1 MQAEIYSITPF
12 DQAIGSTFEYNWSA
26 TQRYVE
32 LTIRDG
38 STTSSNI
45 VYQSGQ
51 IETNL
56 KQVSVPANS
65 GLQNGQ
71 TYYAF
76 IKITDSNG
84 NNNDNYNAGKM
95 FYCRATP
102 EFNFVWNDT
111 ETPVTNGKRFL
122 KAFSF
127 SFTVTYSQ
135 SDGERLDSWSIT
147 LYSSDRT
154 PMSTSGTMYNVPHTT
169 DGGTVSATLSY
180 PFSGFSDSND
190 YLIRAQGK
198 TQNGIS
204 VDTGYVGITSN
215 YSTKSIFAVL
225 QADNIPTEGKIYVHS
240 NIVSSVCKVFD
251 PDGNEIPEA
260 QLGSRGLLY
269 SSDYTNPS
277 DNARVTGNHALIL
290 PEGYHMEIDDGFS
303 LGGNFSMSLIFI
315 NPIPNK
321 PLATFVNADDRY
333 NTYLYYR
340 VGKYNSD
347 WAESP
352 TGEQGCFE
360 LIVDGKLRDIY
371 VSDIFNR
378 VADDERVGVVIVR
391 DDNRFHLISKT
402 GFRLTDVNVE
412 PVESYATSEKENI
425 G

>member
-32 LTIRDG
+32 LTIRTG
-38 STTSSNI
+38 SSLSSDI
-45 VYQSGQ
+45 VYQSGI

-56 KQVSVPANS
+56 KQVSVPPNS
-65 GLQNGQ
+65 GLQNGK

-84 NNNDNYNAGKM
+84 NNNDNLNSGKM

-102 EFNFVWNDT
+102 EFDFVWNDA
-111 ETPVTNGKRFL
+111 ETPVTNGKRYL
-122 KAFSF
+122 KSFSF

-147 LYSSDRT
+147 LYSSDRI
-154 PMSTSGTMYNVPHTT
+154 PMSTSGTMYNVSHTSS
-169 DGGTVSATLSY
+169 GNTVSATLSY

-198 TQNGIS
+198 TQNGIN

-215 YSTKSIFAVL
+215 YSTKSIFAML
-225 QADNIPTEGKIYVHS
+225 QADNVPTEGKIHVHS
-240 NIVSSVCKVFD
+240 NIVSALCKVFD
-251 PDGNEIPEA
+251 PDGKEIPES
-260 QLGSRGLLY
+260 QLESLGLLY
-269 SSDYTNPS
+269 SGDYTSPS
-277 DNARVTGNHALIL
+277 DNTKANGNHAIIL
-290 PEGYHMEIDDGFS
+290 PDGYHMEIDDGFS

-315 NPIPNK
+315 NPEPNK
-321 PLATFVNADDRY
+321 PLVTFVNANSKY

-340 VGKYNSD
+340 VGKFKSG
-347 WAESP
+347 WADSP
-352 TGEQGCFE
+352 TGEQACFE

-371 VSDIFNR
+371 VSDVFNR
-378 VADDERVGVVIVR
+378 VGEDERVGVVIVR

-402 GFRLTDVNVE
+402 GFRLTNEDVE

>member
-12 DQAIGSTFEYNWSA
+12 DQAIGSTFEYNWNA

-32 LTIRDG
+32 LTIRTG
-38 STTSSNI
+38 STPSSTV
-45 VYQSGQ
+45 VYQSGR

-65 GLQNGQ
+65 GLQNGH

-84 NNNDNYNAGKM
+84 NNNDNYNSGKM

-102 EFNFVWNDT
+102 QFYFVWNDAD
-111 ETPVTNGKRFL
+111 TPVTNGKRFL
-122 KAFSF
+122 KSFSF
-127 SFTVTYSQ
+127 SFTVKYSQ
-135 SDGERLDSWSIT
+135 SNGERLDSWSIT
-147 LYSSDRT
+147 LYSQDRI
-154 PMSTSGTMYNVPHTT
+154 PMSTSGTMYNVPHTSSN
-169 DGGTVSATLSY
+169 GTVNATLSY

-225 QADNIPTEGKIYVHS
+225 QADNVPTEGKIYVHS
-240 NIVSSVCKVFD
+240 NIVSSVCKVYG
-251 PDGNEIPEA
+251 PNGKEIPES
-260 QLGSRGLLY
+260 QLGSYGLLY

-277 DNARVTGNHALIL
+277 DNTKVNGNHALIL

-303 LGGNFSMSLIFI
+303 LGGDFSIAMIFI
-315 NPIPNK
+315 NPTPNK
-321 PLATFVNADDRY
+321 PLVTFVNVNNKY

-340 VGKYNSD
+340 VGKFKSD
-347 WAESP
+347 WADSP
-352 TGEQGCFE
+352 TGEQACFE
-360 LIVDGKLRDIY
+360 LIVDGKLRDVYI
-371 VSDIFNR
+371 SDVFNR
-378 VADDERVGVVIVR
+378 VGEDERVGVVIVR
-391 DDNRFHLISKT
+391 EDNRFHLVSKT
-402 GFRLTDVNVE
+402 GFRLTDVAVD